1 MNIYNDAISDLKQI
15 FNNIE
20 GFELSFS
27 KLTQEDK
34 DKLMNDKIVKKLLPE
49 IISFGEKLSKKN

>member
-20 GFELSFS
+20 GFQLSFS

-49 IISFGEKLSKKN
+49 IISFGEKLSKKK

>member
-1 MNIYNDAISDLKQI
+1 MNIYNDAISDLKQVY
-15 FNNIE
+15 NNIE

-34 DKLMNDKIVKKLLPE
+34 DKLMNDKLVKKLLPE
-49 IISFGEKLSKKN
+49 IIAFGEKLSKK

>member
-20 GFELSFS
+20 GFQLSFS

-34 DKLMNDKIVKKLLPE
+34 DKLMNDKTVKKLLTE
-49 IISFGEKLSKKN
+49 IISFGEKLSKKK